1 MFFEV
6 LCRLQCLSWVKSVV
20 IFRVESTA
28 DLDPVFSTQTY
39 ISVNLHPTSHSI
51 ASCGI
56 CGIISNPKYQSHI
69 SEFPWVYIVFF
80 FDFVSLLLVNI
91 LPCAI
96 KNDYNF
102 AKNLFQI
109 SKSKK
114 LKQTNKQSTN
124 CGFQHHIRS
133 FFLCSSK
140 VVELDCDLFGS
151 W

>member
-1 MFFEV
+1 MFFAV
-6 LCRLQCLSWVKSVV
+6 LCRLQCLSWAKSVV

-69 SEFPWVYIVFF
+69 SELSLGIYCFFF
-80 FDFVSLLLVNI
+80 FDFVSLFLVNI

-114 LKQTNKQSTN
+114 IKTNKQTKYKLWFSTSH
-124 CGFQHHIRS
+124 QV
-133 FFLCSSK
+133 FLPLQLK
-140 VVELDCDLFGS
+140 GS
-151 W
+151 RVGL